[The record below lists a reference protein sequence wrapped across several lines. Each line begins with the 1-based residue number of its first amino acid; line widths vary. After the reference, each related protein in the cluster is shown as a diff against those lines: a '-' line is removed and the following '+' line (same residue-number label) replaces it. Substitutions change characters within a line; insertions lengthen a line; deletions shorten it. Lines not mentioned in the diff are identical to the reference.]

1 MLSRDELTRPIESA
15 NGGWLCVSPEGYA
28 EMAESHFEALD
39 RLADLEAT
47 LDRADVHTAG
57 MLEKFEAMEK
67 ENGALKAQLMAYAA
81 LVRQMVTL
89 CDAPDNT
96 LALDAVKH
104 CKLER
109 TTLKARLADAER
121 KAVERERK
129 AWDAAMAET
138 WQMLRLQ
145 YPGATMDGSHVP
157 LSLRKWAER
166 MDAERDRR
174 YPLPKEEGR

>member
-1 MLSRDELTRPIESA
+1 MSTDTQTR
-15 NGGWLCVSPEGYA
+15 
-28 EMAESHFEALD
+28 
-39 RLADLEAT
+39 LEA
-47 LDRADVHTAG
+47 ATAQLLIEIAFLLPRG
-57 MLEKFEAMEK
+57 TNVNEHSIRERLTEFR
-67 ENGALKAQLMAYAA
+67 GALVAQ
-81 LVRQMVTL
+81 
-89 CDAPDNT
+89 
-96 LALDAVKH
+96 
-104 CKLER
+104 ER
-109 TTLKARLADAER
+109 EG
-121 KAVERERK
+121 AVERERK